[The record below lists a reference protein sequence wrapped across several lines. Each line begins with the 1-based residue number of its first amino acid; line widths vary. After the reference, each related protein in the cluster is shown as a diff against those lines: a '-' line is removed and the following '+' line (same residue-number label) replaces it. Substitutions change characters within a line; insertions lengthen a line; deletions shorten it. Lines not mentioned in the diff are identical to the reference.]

1 MGTTLT
7 VSMVIVLWGG
17 ALLTWE
23 SLGGKVFCYLK
34 YQSLVSVATSMGF
47 KQLRGRVWR
56 VARSWGALGKGAAC
70 SHGESWRTECWVTLG
85 RVGEGR
91 VVFMAVGKNRDIQKL
106 SCSSPVSQT

>member
-1 MGTTLT
+1 M
-7 VSMVIVLWGG
+7 
-17 ALLTWE
+17 
-23 SLGGKVFCYLK
+23 FCYLR

-70 SHGESWRTECWVTLG
+70 SHGESWRTECWITLG

-106 SCSSPVSQT
+106 SCSSPVSQRRDGKRVVSMVTAGGGRHYLHGCD